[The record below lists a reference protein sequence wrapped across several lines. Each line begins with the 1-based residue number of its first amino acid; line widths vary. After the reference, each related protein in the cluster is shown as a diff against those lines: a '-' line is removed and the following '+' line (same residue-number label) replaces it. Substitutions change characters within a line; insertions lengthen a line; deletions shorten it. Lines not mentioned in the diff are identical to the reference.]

1 MKTNY
6 IEFKPKD
13 KIPARQFLKNKK
25 LVKYFNRETAAGI
38 VCLAELLAETRLE
51 ESIPFYYETGLVEY
65 EDFGLDNIVEV
76 CEENG
81 AFSQKAF
88 VEKGMSSISPL
99 TQFKILLN
107 MPASF
112 ISIDNDITG
121 DNAIIYSS
129 ASGLLLQALN
139 SNSESSMLLGSG
151 KVKADGTIASGF
163 ALIEKEE
170 LSAYKHFLNSEAEG
184 IELLKEMH
192 GANNE

>member
-6 IEFKPKD
+6 IEFKPED

-38 VCLAELLAETRLE
+38 VCLAELLAETQLE

-76 CEENG
+76 CEEEG
-81 AFSQKAF
+81 EFSQKAF

-139 SNSESSMLLGSG
+139 SNSDSSILLGSG